1 MPKSEMVS
9 DGQDE
14 PVTSMPVK
22 KLVPKGEDPIMD
34 APSC

>member
-1 MPKSEMVS
+1 MPKHEMVC

-22 KLVPKGEDPIMD
+22 AVTDPIMD